1 MAKRKNKDI
10 SFEDLEALMN
20 DDNFEQ
26 MMQEMMNERMKAFK
40 KREVP
45 EVRSIVNSLQ
55 SLTKNELEDIKYNLN
70 VDVNTAGTKA
80 KIAAAIAPYV
90 QEFVKGWI
98 TSAVEDQTAM
108 YDHFVEKG
116 GISDAINSEDSR
128 LDYLMGIGVLNCGT
142 MGSDK
147 EKLYWYMPDEIL
159 EIYKSIKNESFN
171 DIVRNNDEIMRISAG
186 LVHFYGGI
194 NYDDLFKKVKAYIDN
209 DELEFA
215 DFMQTMLN
223 GAMWYENV
231 QAGPQDLF
239 KMGVIDPQTLLKEQR
254 KCELDYAEI
263 PYDKAYDAGDPNYIE
278 STPEFRAM
286 AQFLMKEGKMDLMES
301 AGVMRNVYFMTQNMA
316 DDTQTIEFLYD
327 ELSRRKVE
335 LTESF
340 TQDLMNL
347 LAAYNNTIPSWRF
360 KGHSLAEIK
369 AAKADK

>member
-1 MAKRKNKDI
+1 MAKKKNKDI

-20 DDNFEQ
+20 DGNFEQ

-159 EIYKSIKNESFN
+159 EIYKSVKNESFN

-327 ELSRRKVE
+327 ELSRRKVD

-340 TQDLMNL
+340 SKDLMNL
-347 LAAYNNTIPSWRF
+347 LVAYNNTIPSWRF

>member
-1 MAKRKNKDI
+1 MAKKKNKDI

-20 DDNFEQ
+20 DGNFEQ

-159 EIYKSIKNESFN
+159 
-171 DIVRNNDEIMRISAG
+171 RCG
-186 LVHFYGGI
+186 
-194 NYDDLFKKVKAYIDN
+194 KK
-209 DELEFA
+209 
-215 DFMQTMLN
+215 
-223 GAMWYENV
+223 
-231 QAGPQDLF
+231 
-239 KMGVIDPQTLLKEQR
+239 
-254 KCELDYAEI
+254 
-263 PYDKAYDAGDPNYIE
+263 
-278 STPEFRAM
+278 
-286 AQFLMKEGKMDLMES
+286 
-301 AGVMRNVYFMTQNMA
+301 
-316 DDTQTIEFLYD
+316 
-327 ELSRRKVE
+327 
-335 LTESF
+335 
-340 TQDLMNL
+340 
-347 LAAYNNTIPSWRF
+347 
-360 KGHSLAEIK
+360 H
-369 AAKADK
+369 